1 LVLFRS
7 AAAVT
12 AHNGSGPAANE
23 SAEVPAS
30 QQEAKAFSWSA
41 LVSTYLPA
49 LVLALGVGIALPA
62 IPTLAKSFNV
72 TFGVAS
78 WVTIA
83 FLAGNVVGTVP
94 SGWLID
100 RFGRRRVMLFGP
112 LMTSAMAFLVV
123 TAHTFP
129 QLILYR
135 FIDGCAAQMWLMGRL
150 AAISQSAAAN
160 QRGRQVS
167 WMFGMDST
175 GRLTGPL
182 IGGFI
187 AAAWGIRAPFI
198 AYGFLALIAL
208 IPGVLFIQDTEKRP
222 RSVPGTQ
229 PAPRVGLRQLV
240 QPRLVYFGVA
250 FFAAMARGPVQADL
264 LHLYAAFQYHLG
276 PKAIGLLATFASC
289 ISLPIGFLAGWI
301 LDRYGRKKTM
311 VPGFIGVSI
320 AMATLAVSAYVHSS
334 LAWYIA
340 LFLIGV
346 AFQSLTGGSI
356 QTVGADVA
364 PPEARGMFLGL
375 WRFTG
380 QAGALISP
388 FVFANILS
396 DHVGYSSAF
405 LYISAS
411 AAVVAFLLIRY
422 VPETGGK
429 NADVVAVEPAAVPVS
444 VPKPVANG

>member
-1 LVLFRS
+1 MSSL
-7 AAAVT
+7 
-12 AHNGSGPAANE
+12 NGSSGGDHSVEAPEA
-23 SAEVPAS
+23 
-30 QQEAKAFSWSA
+30 QQEAKAFSWHA
-41 LVSTYLPA
+41 LLSTYLPA

-72 TFGVAS
+72 SFGVAS

-83 FLAGNVVGTVP
+83 FLAGNVAGTVP

-129 QLILYR
+129 QLIVYR

-150 AAISQSAAAN
+150 AAISQRAAPN

-208 IPGVLFIQDTEKRP
+208 IPGVLFIQDTERRP
-222 RSVPGTQ
+222 R
-229 PAPRVGLRQLV
+229 PAPGAKTGPKMSIRQLV

-276 PKAIGLLATFASC
+276 PKAIGYLATGASM

-311 VPGFIGVSI
+311 VPGFIGVTI
-320 AMATLAVSAYVHSS
+320 AMALLAVSAFLHLS
-334 LAWYIA
+334 LGWYIA
-340 LFLIGV
+340 FFLVGV
-346 AFQSLTGGSI
+346 ACQSLTGGSI

-380 QAGALISP
+380 QAGTLISP

-396 DHVGYSSAF
+396 DHVGYGSAF

-411 AAVVAFLLIRY
+411 AAVVAFLLIRW

-429 NADVVAVEPAAVPVS
+429 NKDVVAEEPAPVPMAVA
-444 VPKPVANG
+444 KPVANA